1 MHTYKKHPNTQP
13 THYIGSTA
21 QRKIS
26 ITPGSSNL
34 HPLLLGTWR
43 KGSTEGG
50 CWFILVLWQKK
61 VIIIGSV
68 TRSWARLAETE
79 PSHYAVMSEV
89 WQHHQ
94 DKVTSWCKETTD
106 PSPLT
111 KVTTPFMARVLDGVL
126 YLMTLTFE
134 SVDEILW
141 CHHSNESSLPVL
153 SYGAICLSK
162 FYKIKFGNLVEIC
175 LWPHLE
181 VKGLQSNLYI
191 VVTLYIRDTRI
202 LPKIFSCLIYFLQS
216 WP

>member
-1 MHTYKKHPNTQP
+1 MTKEGHYNRLCYKKLGK
-13 THYIGSTA
+13 IGRNWTKSLCCYV
-21 QRKIS
+21 R
-26 ITPGSSNL
+26 
-34 HPLLLGTWR
+34 
-43 KGSTEGG
+43 
-50 CWFILVLWQKK
+50 
-61 VIIIGSV
+61 SV
-68 TRSWARLAETE
+68 TT
-79 PSHYAVMSEV
+79 PSRQSNIMMQGNNWPFVYVVML
-89 WQHHQ
+89 
-94 DKVTSWCKETTD
+94 
-106 PSPLT
+106 LT